1 MNKFIKKLA
10 PDFAQ
15 IESWLNQAN
24 KDLVIAKKI
33 LSLDPKWSLT
43 VAYQAMLRIGRA
55 LMFAYGYLPTNYR
68 QHKTVV
74 EFTAKHLDKNFQ
86 SVTNQFERLRRK
98 RHDFFYGTLIGVSS
112 TEAKEALKTAQA
124 LFSQVKIIVAK
135 RDPQTK
141 LI

>member
-55 LMFAYGYLPTNYR
+55 LIFAYGYLPTNYR

-86 SVTNQFERLRRK
+86 AVTNQFERLRRK
-98 RHDFFYGTLIGVSS
+98 RHDFFYGHLIGVSL
-112 TEAKEALKTAQA
+112 TEAQAAIKAAKTM
-124 LFSQVKIIVAK
+124 LNQVNKIVVGRNIQK
-135 RDPQTK
+135 K
-141 LI
+141 LL

>member
-86 SVTNQFERLRRK
+86 SITNQFERLRRK
-98 RHDFFYGTLIGVSS
+98 RHDFFYGTLIGISS
-112 TEAKEALKTAQA
+112 TEAKEALKTAQS
-124 LFSQVKIIVAK
+124 LLLQVKIIVAK

>member
-86 SVTNQFERLRRK
+86 AVTNQFERLRRK
-98 RHDFFYGTLIGVSS
+98 RHDFFYGTLIGISS
-112 TEAKEALKTAQA
+112 TEAKEALKTAQT
-124 LFSQVKIIVAK
+124 LFLQVKIIVAK

-141 LI
+141 LT